1 MTSRSKINSPTFVLP
16 SKEYAPDVIR
26 LGLYTWELEPFV
38 EGVER
43 KITLSCTKCYYK
55 PSSSWPLNQTNL
67 KKHWANKHESAMA
80 QVFEEYE
87 RQGIKSE
94 ESMSSS
100 GVLERRDSSNLQIDT
115 YFPREVAISETT
127 HNNEIIRVGPEQE
140 THTQFDPKHFELLMM
155 EYLSAHNL
163 PLAHIDSPSHKKLL
177 EYARTCENDSLPPVS
192 RHAVRVD
199 LATLYENESRR
210 LKQRLSK
217 HRGRFGLTLFEVK
230 STNDLIFI
238 GVTLHFLNEE
248 YKFEKYLIGFEAL
261 HKDVSYTDEELL
273 DIFEMVL
280 VDYELRIQIISITRD
295 DAPLLTRIT
304 DVYSKDSFSWFPY
317 AGTTR
322 CVGHALNLAT
332 NAFLKYTFLK
342 PPPAESKNS
351 LHPYVVDHPE
361 FKDTIRRGE
370 ATAGKVRSLLKAM
383 RGNSFLR
390 NAFRSITRHSTKSKK
405 SGTQEL
411 LEQNE
416 TRWLSTYKMLDQ
428 ILYLRKEITSLFGRA
443 RYLDSDKKAE
453 LGIDFFEI
461 EDSEWEY
468 IKVTHDILEL
478 FVEPT
483 IELEASHRETSNI
496 TIPFVAMLL
505 KELESW
511 KSKALKHVSPLF
523 ALGLEDA
530 CSVILEHY
538 PVRDANIEPIK
549 HLYLA
554 SVLDPRLKLDYFKEE
569 GFPPAVIE
577 AVEKYFYKKYDS
589 YTEDL
594 RHETRSKKPRV
605 EPNTNDSYSKNYKF
619 FKNNGEMRHDEIKIY
634 LTEPRAPGTCNIRD
648 FYQAR
653 KRAFPIIHRMARDF
667 FSIMAMTVPAES
679 LFPQIRDIVKGENE
693 GFSPSMVKT
702 LAILKSRDILPDET
716 TNRDP
721 LQDDTEQIKSGP
733 KSLLSMNSNDEELTR
748 ISQILADFAIPC
760 DD

>member
-16 SKEYAPDVIR
+16 SKEYAPDVIL
-26 LGLYTWELEPFV
+26 LGLYTWDLEPFV

-43 KITLSCTKCYYK
+43 KITLSCTECYYK
-55 PSSSWPLNQTNL
+55 PKSSWPLNQTNL
-67 KKHWANKHESAMA
+67 KKHWVNKHESAMA

-87 RQGIKSE
+87 KQGIKSE

-127 HNNEIIRVGPEQE
+127 HNNEIIYVGPEQE
-140 THTQFDPKHFELLMM
+140 THTQFDPKHFELLML

-177 EYARTCENDSLPPVS
+177 EYARTCELDSLPPVS

-199 LATLYENESRR
+199 LASLYDNESRR

-217 HRGRFGLTLFEVK
+217 HRGRFGLTLSEVK

-238 GVTLHFLNEE
+238 AMTLHFLNEE
-248 YKFEKYLIGFEAL
+248 SKFEKYLIGFEAF
-261 HKDVSYTDEELL
+261 HKDVSYRDEKLYES
-273 DIFEMVL
+273 FESVL
-280 VDYELRIQIISITRD
+280 TEYALRDEITSITRD
-295 DAPLLTRIT
+295 DAPTITRIA
-304 DVYSKDSFSWFPY
+304 DMYPDNSYSLIP

-332 NAFLKYTFLK
+332 DAFLKYTYFK
-342 PPPAESKNS
+342 PPPTESGNS
-351 LHPYVVDHPE
+351 LHQYVVDHPE

-370 ATAGKVRSLLKAM
+370 ATAEKVRSLLKAM

-390 NAFRSITRHSTKSKK
+390 NAFRRAVHYPTKKKK
-405 SGTQEL
+405 SGPQEL

-416 TRWLSTYKMLDQ
+416 TRWLSTYKMLDR
-428 ILYLRKEITSLFGRA
+428 ILHFQKEITDLLTQA
-443 RYLDSDKKAE
+443 KHLDPENKAE
-453 LGIDFFEI
+453 LGIDFFKI

-496 TIPFVAMLL
+496 TIPFVATLL

-511 KSKALKHVSPLF
+511 KSKDLKHVSPLF
-523 ALGLEDA
+523 AMGIDDA
-530 CSVILEHY
+530 CSTLLEYY
-538 PVRDANIEPIK
+538 PVRDEKIGPIK

-569 GFPPAVIE
+569 GLPPAVIE
-577 AVEKYFYKKYDS
+577 AVEKYFYRIYDS
-589 YTEDL
+589 YKLEL

-605 EPNTNDSYSKNYKF
+605 EPSPNDSYSKNYKF
-619 FKNNGEMRHDEIKIY
+619 FKNDGEMRHDEIKIY

-648 FYQAR
+648 FYHAR
-653 KRAFPIIHRMARDF
+653 RRAFPIIHRMARDF
-667 FSIMAMTVPAES
+667 FSIMAMTAPAES
-679 LFPQIRDIVKGENE
+679 VFPQIRDIVTGDND
-693 GFSPSMVKT
+693 GLSPSMIKT

-716 TNRDP
+716 TIRDP
-721 LQDDTEQIKSGP
+721 LQDDTEQKKSGP
-733 KSLLSMNSNDEELTR
+733 KSLLSMNSNDEDLAR
-748 ISQILADFAIPC
+748 LSQILADFAIPY